1 MVVVVFVAAAAGGG
15 GGSSSGIDGN
25 AVNTSIDDIVL
36 SKRCI

>member
-1 MVVVVFVAAAAGGG
+1 MVVVVFVAAGGGG